1 MNHDNIKTFYLIAKI
16 NLQNTNKFLKESKK
30 LLAELEK
37 NKTNSNNI
45 LSKNEAKLFKLQ
57 NKVRKMKA
65 DLVQF
70 LEGAAILE
78 KYLIDFMQ
86 KITENLNIENN
97 LHLKYCQEIKAY
109 IIKTNSNKPIECY
122 ILHFNHA
129 QSCFKKIKQK
139 ECEIESLNTSI
150 EKISLEKQTIDDNIK
165 TLNHY
170 IAQGNVRKTHTE
182 EELIILKNQYKE
194 LRYQDIE
201 QNDSS
206 KHCSPV
212 FKSLT
217 ISSLSSSS
225 LSPRKTT

>member
-37 NKTNSNNI
+37 DKTNLNNI

-57 NKVRKMKA
+57 NKVKKMHP

-70 LEGAAILE
+70 LKGAAISE
-78 KYLIDFMQ
+78 QYLIDCMD
-86 KITENLNIENN
+86 ILNANSKSAGDLYN
-97 LHLKYCQEIKAY
+97 KYTQEIRDY
-109 IIKTNSNKPIECY
+109 IANTNSEKTIDSRM
-122 ILHFNHA
+122 LHFNHA
-129 QSCFKKIKQK
+129 ENCLKKIKQK
-139 ECEIESLNTSI
+139 ECAIEFLNASMK
-150 EKISLEKQTIDDNIK
+150 KIKKENETIDKNIK
-165 TLNHY
+165 TVNQY

-217 ISSLSSSS
+217 ISSLFSSS